1 MLATSG
7 AVPQDPGWA
16 FEFSWDGVRSLA
28 DVEPDRVRLVGGDG
42 RAIATS
48 YPELDA
54 LAALTRRRRIL
65 LDGKVVALDA
75 CGRPSF
81 SRLQQRMNLQRP
93 SPTALRRVPVAYY
106 VFDLLC
112 LDGRSTL
119 ELPYDRR
126 RELLAELDLADGPVV
141 VPPYFPDADG
151 QVVLDTAVEYGLRGV
166 VAKRVHSS
174 YQPGRRS
181 RSWVATALRRTQEV
195 VVGGWVPARTGTA
208 ATPGS
213 LLVGVPTERG
223 VQYAGK
229 VGTGFSE
236 AGRRELA
243 DRLAGMAR
251 PTSPFVNDV
260 PQRAARHAQW
270 VAPELLGAVSYQH
283 WTAHGRLGHPT
294 WLGLRREKHPAAVQG
309 PVVVHAGPS
318 RQGADDR
325 ELDEEVPRPRA
336 ELNAQHV
343 QISPHFLYNALT
355 TVAALVRTDPPRAR
369 ELLAEFAAF
378 TRYTFRCTEVTTVGD
393 ELENVERYLA
403 LEQARLDERLQVT
416 LHADAAVLP
425 VRLPFLALQ
434 QMVSNAVGN
443 GIEEAPTGGTVAVS
457 AIQAGSDCLITVTD
471 DGTAA
476 EPDLG
481 DVGERLRAVFGDGYD
496 LVVDS
501 TAGTGTAVRL
511 RVPVTS

>member
-7 AVPQDPGWA
+7 PVPQGSGWA

-28 DVEPDRVRLVGGDG
+28 DVEPDGVRLLGGDG

-54 LAALTRRRRIL
+54 LPALTRRRRVL
-65 LDGKVVALDA
+65 LDGKIVALDA

-93 SPTALRRVPVAYY
+93 SATALRHVPVAFY
-106 VFDLLC
+106 VFDLLR
-112 LDGRSTL
+112 LDDHPTL
-119 ELPYDRR
+119 ELPYHRR
-126 RELLAELDLADGPVV
+126 RELLQELDFAGGPVV

-151 QVVLDTAVEYGLRGV
+151 QAVLDTAAEYGLCGV
-166 VAKRVHSS
+166 VAKRAHSS

-181 RSWVATALRRTQEV
+181 RSWVATALRQTQEV
-195 VVGGWVPARTGTA
+195 VVGGWVPARTGPA
-208 ATPGS
+208 GTPGS

-223 VQYAGK
+223 LRYAGQ
-229 VGTGFSE
+229 VGTGFSDAE
-236 AGRRELA
+236 RRELA

-251 PTSPFVNDV
+251 RTSPFADTV
-260 PQRAARHAQW
+260 PQRPARW
-270 VAPELLGAVSYQH
+270 VAPELLGEVSYRQ

-294 WLGLRREKHPAAVQG
+294 WSGLRRGKHPAAVQG
-309 PVVVHAGPS
+309 PVVVHAGPP

-325 ELDEEVPRPRA
+325 DLDEAVQRA
-336 ELNAQHV
+336 PAERNAQRVHV
-343 QISPHFLYNALT
+343 SPHFLYNALT

-378 TRYTFRCTEVTTVGD
+378 TRYTFRTTGSITTVGD
-393 ELENVERYLA
+393 ELENVERYLT

-416 LHADAAVLP
+416 LDADAAMLP
-425 VRLPFLALQ
+425 VRLPLLAVQ
-434 QMVSNAVGN
+434 QIAANAVGN
-443 GIEEAPTGGTVAVS
+443 GVEERPAGGTVAIS
-457 AIQAGSDCLITVTD
+457 AVEAGDDCLITVTD
-471 DGTAA
+471 DGPGA

-481 DVGERLRAVFGDGYD
+481 DADERLRAVFGDSYD
-496 LVVDS
+496 LVVDRV
-501 TAGTGTAVRL
+501 AGTGTTVHL
-511 RVPVTS
+511 RVPRVP